1 MSGLAIQQE
10 VFAALQE
17 ASSATGMGALQ
28 ATLVRRAA
36 TQPWQ
41 AAAAEASFPPVP
53 CVIEGYHE
61 REIDGESVRR
71 GDRKVMLAAT
81 GEAPR
86 TGDRLVIGGRRWVAV
101 DVMIEEPGGLPLFF
115 VVQVRAEQ

>member
-10 VFAALQE
+10 VFAALRE
-17 ASSATGMGALQ
+17 ASAATGAGVLE

-36 TQPWQ
+36 AMPWQ
-41 AAAAEASFPPVP
+41 AAGAEASFPPMP

-61 REIDGESVRR
+61 REIDGESIRR

-101 DVMIEEPGGLPLFF
+101 DVAAEEPGGLPLFF